1 MSLALFGAY
10 VVRADID
17 VVDLM
22 SAFPFAGLLIGAML
36 PYWFSAMTMGSVGLA
51 ADEMVKE
58 VQRQFRDIPG
68 LMEGTN
74 LPDYERCITIS
85 TAASLREM
93 IAPGI
98 LVMGSPIAVG
108 VLFGTH
114 ALAGMLAGSL
124 VSSVQM
130 AIACSNSGGAWDNCK
145 KYIEEGMYGGKNSD
159 AHHAAVVGDTVGD
172 PLKDTSGP
180 ALNILMKLAAVESLV
195 LAPLFTRINK
205 GRGLVHY
212 L

>member
-1 MSLALFGAY
+1 MGGFAIGSAAFVSLALFGAY

-98 LVMGSPIAVG
+98 LVMVADCGGSAVWD
-108 VLFGTH
+108 
-114 ALAGMLAGSL
+114 ARAGR
-124 VSSVQM
+124 
-130 AIACSNSGGAWDNCK
+130 
-145 KYIEEGMYGGKNSD
+145 D
-159 AHHAAVVGDTVGD
+159 A
-172 PLKDTSGP
+172 
-180 ALNILMKLAAVESLV
+180 
-195 LAPLFTRINK
+195 
-205 GRGLVHY
+205 
-212 L
+212 

>member
-1 MSLALFGAY
+1 MG
-10 VVRADID
+10 
-17 VVDLM
+17 
-22 SAFPFAGLLIGAML
+22 L

-145 KYIEEGMYGGKNSD
+145 TTLRRGCTAGR
-159 AHHAAVVGDTVGD
+159 
-172 PLKDTSGP
+172 
-180 ALNILMKLAAVESLV
+180 
-195 LAPLFTRINK
+195 TR
-205 GRGLVHY
+205 
-212 L
+212 

>member
-1 MSLALFGAY
+1 
-10 VVRADID
+10 
-17 VVDLM
+17 
-22 SAFPFAGLLIGAML
+22 
-36 PYWFSAMTMGSVGLA
+36 MG
-51 ADEMVKE
+51 MVKE

-130 AIACSNSGGAWDNCK
+130 AIACSNSGERGTTAKSTLRRGCT
-145 KYIEEGMYGGKNSD
+145 
-159 AHHAAVVGDTVGD
+159 A
-172 PLKDTSGP
+172 
-180 ALNILMKLAAVESLV
+180 
-195 LAPLFTRINK
+195 
-205 GRGLVHY
+205 GRN
-212 L
+212 